1 MITVRKQR
9 WILKLLRIVGVA
21 IILISMMLWQIYREM
36 VPTQCMAVTCMAIS
50 IGDHINY
57 PVDLSVSS
65 RGTDAYR
72 PIWVHLEITVL
83 PKRFFQN
90 PLNPIPPEPMSSY
103 PWIATRFSK
112 PFSSQFRRA
121 DGTLTDVLPID
132 WGSGNSILSWSEDGQ
147 GFLSSYMQ
155 VGFPPIAPGER
166 WLYNMMPLV
175 FLRAALRAVLWSV
188 IPIILLVVLTI
199 ESRWVNAWWGRC
211 ENCDYDLTKTEGN
224 ICPECGERRV
234 SNGCWE

>member
-9 WILKLLRIVGVA
+9 LILKVLRRVGIA
-21 IILISMMLWQIYREM
+21 LILISMVLWQIYREM
-36 VPTQCMAVTCMAIS
+36 VPIYHWDNLGLIAT
-50 IGDHINY
+50 IGSHFGY
-57 PVDLSVSS
+57 PVDIRVSA
-65 RGTDAYR
+65 RGTDASQ
-72 PIWVHLEITVL
+72 PIWVSLEITVL
-83 PKRFFQN
+83 PKRYPRM
-90 PLNPIPPEPMSSY
+90 PLDSMPPEPMSSY

-121 DGTLTDVLPID
+121 DGTLTDILPMD
-132 WGSGNSILSWSEDGQ
+132 WYDEKFVDWSEDGL
-147 GFLSSYMQ
+147 GILPKYIPADIPS
-155 VGFPPIAPGER
+155 IAPGER
-166 WLYNMMPLV
+166 WIYSNIPHAVLL
-175 FLRAALRAVLWSV
+175 AALRAVLWSV
-188 IPIILLVVLTI
+188 IPIILIVVLTI